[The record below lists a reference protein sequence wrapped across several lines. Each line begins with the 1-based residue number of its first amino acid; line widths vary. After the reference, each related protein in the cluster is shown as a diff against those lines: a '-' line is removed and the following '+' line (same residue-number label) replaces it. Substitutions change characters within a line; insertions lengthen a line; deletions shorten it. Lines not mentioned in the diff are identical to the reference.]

1 MPKIEGS
8 IAVKESASEAQK
20 IIPKSPK
27 IGIIG
32 LGYVGLPLA
41 VAFSCEHSVIGYD
54 IDKIRV
60 DELQTGYDRTSEVSN
75 TELSADKLNFSSNAG
90 DLVEVDV
97 FLLALPTP
105 VDSAREPDLSILICG
120 CQTVGEAILS
130 MPHEKCPTVVIE
142 STVYPGVTED
152 ICGPEIERASRRKAG
167 EGFFL
172 GYSPERVNPG
182 DKEHALT
189 RIVKVVAGQCQ
200 QVADELA
207 ELYERGAGANVFIA
221 RDIRT
226 AEAAKVIENAQR
238 DLNIA
243 FINEIAMIFK
253 RGGMSVHDVLETAQT
268 KWNFLPFQPGLVGG
282 HCIGVDPYYLT
293 RYAKSV
299 GHRPETILAGR
310 RINDNMGTFIAQEID
325 NALTDGNP
333 TAGKPTRI
341 LVLGLTFK
349 EDVPDIR
356 NTKVID
362 VVRGLEA
369 FGNQVDVHDPIADPE
384 LAKAT
389 YGVDLV
395 SLDGDVGRYDCVV
408 GAVRHHAF
416 RMMSPQKVF
425 DLLTPGGLLAD
436 VKGMWR
442 TWELPEGL
450 RIWSL

>member
-1 MPKIEGS
+1 MMTR
-8 IAVKESASEAQK
+8 ASELADRN

-32 LGYVGLPLA
+32 LGYVGMPLA
-41 VAFSCEHSVIGYD
+41 VAFARHHSVFGYD
-54 IDKIRV
+54 IDETRI
-60 DELQTGYDRTSEVSN
+60 DELTRGYDRTSEVSK
-75 TELSADKLNFSSNAG
+75 TALLGGKLKFTSNAD
-90 DLVEVDV
+90 DLAEVDV
-97 FLLALPTP
+97 FILALPTP
-105 VDSAREPDLSILICG
+105 INSAREPDLSILIRA
-120 CQTVGEAILS
+120 CQTVGEAIFA
-130 MPHEKCPTVVIE
+130 MPLKRCPAVVIE

-172 GYSPERVNPG
+172 GYSPERMNPG
-182 DKEHALT
+182 DKEHSLS
-189 RIVKVVAGQCQ
+189 RVIKVVAGQCQ
-200 QVADELA
+200 RVADELA
-207 ELYERGAGANVFIA
+207 RLYERGTGAEVFIA

-226 AEAAKVIENAQR
+226 AEAAKAIENAQR

-243 FINEIAMIFK
+243 FINEIAMIFG
-253 RGGMSVHDVLETAQT
+253 RGGLSVYDVLEAAQT
-268 KWNFLPFQPGLVGG
+268 KWNFLPFRPGLVGG
-282 HCIGVDPYYLT
+282 HCIGVDPYYLAS
-293 RYAKSV
+293 YAKSV

-310 RINDNMGTFIAQEID
+310 RINDNMGTFIAQEIN

-369 FGNQVDVHDPIADPE
+369 FGHRVDVHDPIADPE
-384 LAKAT
+384 FARAT
-389 YGVDLV
+389 YAVDLIP
-395 SLDGDVGRYDCVV
+395 LDENGGRYDCVV
-408 GAVRHHAF
+408 GAVSHNAF
-416 RMMSPQKVF
+416 RMMSPQQIF

-436 VKGMWR
+436 IKGIWR

-450 RIWSL
+450 RSWTL

>member
-1 MPKIEGS
+1 MT
-8 IAVKESASEAQK
+8 ESALEDQK
-20 IIPKSPK
+20 IIPRSPK

-41 VAFSCEHSVIGYD
+41 VAFSGAHSVIGYD
-54 IDKIRV
+54 IDKTRV
-60 DELQTGYDRTSEVSN
+60 DELQTGYDRTNEVSDAA
-75 TELSADKLNFSSNAG
+75 LSADKLNFSSNAD
-90 DLVEVDV
+90 DLGEVDV

-105 VDSAREPDLSILICG
+105 VDSAREPDLSILISA
-120 CQTVGEAILS
+120 CQTVGQAIRS
-130 MPHEKCPTVVIE
+130 MPHEKRPTVVIE

-152 ICGPEIERASRRKAG
+152 ICGPEIERVSRRKAG

-182 DKEHALT
+182 DQEHSLT

-200 QVADELA
+200 QVASELA
-207 ELYERGAGANVFIA
+207 ELYERGAGADVFIA
-221 RDIRT
+221 RDIKT
-226 AEAAKVIENAQR
+226 AEAAKAIENAQR

-243 FINEIAMIFK
+243 FINEISMIFK
-253 RGGMSVHDVLETAQT
+253 RGGLSVYDVLEAAQT

-293 RYAKSV
+293 CYAKSV
-299 GHRPETILAGR
+299 GHRSETILAGR
-310 RINDNMGTFIAQEID
+310 RINDNMGTFIAQEIN

-333 TAGKPTRI
+333 TAGQPTRI

-369 FGNQVDVHDPIADPE
+369 FGHRVDIHDPIANPKH
-384 LAKAT
+384 AKAT

-395 SLDGDVGRYDCVV
+395 PLDGDGSRYDCVV
-408 GAVRHHAF
+408 GAVPHKAF
-416 RMMSPQKVF
+416 RIMSPQQIF
-425 DLLTPGGLLAD
+425 DLLTPDGLLAD
-436 VKGMWR
+436 VKGIWR

-450 RIWSL
+450 RSWTL

>member
-1 MPKIEGS
+1 MMTR
-8 IAVKESASEAQK
+8 ASELADRS

-41 VAFSCEHSVIGYD
+41 VAFARHHTVIGYD
-54 IDKIRV
+54 IDETRI
-60 DELQTGYDRTSEVSN
+60 DELARGYDRTKEVSK
-75 TELSADKLNFSSNAG
+75 TALQGGKLKLTSNAD
-90 DLVEVDV
+90 DLAEVDV
-97 FLLALPTP
+97 FILAIPTP
-105 VDSAREPDLSILICG
+105 IDSAREPDLSILSRA
-120 CQTVGEAILS
+120 CQTVGEAIFA
-130 MPHEKCPTVVIE
+130 MPLERCPTVVIE

-172 GYSPERVNPG
+172 GYSPERINPG
-182 DKEHALT
+182 DKEHSLS
-189 RIVKVVAGQCQ
+189 RVIKVVAGQCQ

-207 ELYERGAGANVFIA
+207 RLYERGAGVEVFIA

-226 AEAAKVIENAQR
+226 AEAAKAIENAQR

-243 FINEIAMIFK
+243 FINEIAMIFE
-253 RGGMSVHDVLETAQT
+253 RGGLSVYDVLEAAQT

-293 RYAKSV
+293 CYAKSV

-310 RINDNMGTFIAQEID
+310 RINDNMGTFIAQEI
-325 NALTDGNP
+325 NEALTDGNP

-369 FGNQVDVHDPIADPE
+369 FGHSVDVHDPLADPE
-384 LAKAT
+384 YARAT
-389 YGVDLV
+389 YGVDLI
-395 SLDGDVGRYDCVV
+395 SLDDTGGRYDCVI
-408 GAVRHHAF
+408 GAVPHNAF
-416 RMMSPQKVF
+416 RKMSPRQIF

-436 VKGMWR
+436 IKGIWR
-442 TWELPEGL
+442 TWELPDGL
-450 RIWSL
+450 RSWTL